1 MSAGLQERQMAY
13 PQRAQSNDYAAVS
26 ATKSAPRKP
35 LAVRRSNIP
44 LGILFMIAASLLF
57 AASSALA
64 KWLVAL
70 YPVGEVMF
78 FRSFS
83 SLVICAIFILPF
95 TGFAVFATKRPRDH
109 IARGLSQSISQTFTV
124 IALWLMPLAGAVAI
138 NFSAPLFAALISI
151 IFLKERSG
159 FVRWTALIVGFLG
172 VLIVTE
178 PGADSL
184 QVGALF
190 ALANAVM
197 YGSVTVAVRGMSKTE
212 SANTLLMWQMVT
224 LAFFHTFLLF
234 FGFKWPA
241 PVDAMLLIGSG
252 IINAAAQYFWTRA
265 LHLAPAT
272 AVSPFYYFL
281 LVWALLIGFV
291 VWDEVP
297 TIGLLI
303 GSAIVVASGLF
314 LLWHEARRK
323 AASKREFR
331 AMEDALRIFRLQMRD
346 DLSRRRP

>member
-1 MSAGLQERQMAY
+1 MSARPLA
-13 PQRAQSNDYAAVS
+13 SDYAAVS
-26 ATKSAPRKP
+26 AERPAPRKAA
-35 LAVRRSNIP
+35 AVRKSDIP

-95 TGFAVFATKRPRDH
+95 TGFAVFATNRPRDH

-138 NFSAPLFAALISI
+138 NFSAPLFSALISI
-151 IFLKERSG
+151 VFLRERSG
-159 FVRWTALIVGFLG
+159 AVRWTALIAGFLG
-172 VLIVTE
+172 VLID

-184 QVGALF
+184 QIGALF

-234 FGFKWPA
+234 FGFTWPTPA
-241 PVDAMLLIGSG
+241 DAGLLVASG
-252 IINAAAQYFWTRA
+252 LINVAAQYCWTRA

-303 GSAIVVASGLF
+303 GSAVVVASGLF
-314 LLWHEARRK
+314 LLLHEARRK
-323 AASKREFR
+323 AATKREFR
-331 AMEDALRIFRLQMRD
+331 AMEDALRVFELQRRD
-346 DLSRRRP
+346 AMSRRQRGSAY

>member
-1 MSAGLQERQMAY
+1 MSVAY
-13 PQRAQSNDYAAVS
+13 SVNAHLREHTPISAVKP
-26 ATKSAPRKP
+26 ATFARPVSRKSDIPR
-35 LAVRRSNIP
+35 
-44 LGILFMIAASLLF
+44 GILFMIVASVLF

-83 SLVICAIFILPF
+83 SLVICVIFILPF
-95 TGFAVFATKRPRDH
+95 TGLSVFATKRPRDH
-109 IARGLSQSISQTFTV
+109 VTRGLSQSISQTFTV
-124 IALWLMPLAGAVAI
+124 IALGLMPLAGAVAI
-138 NFSAPLFAALISI
+138 NFSAPLFSVLISI

-159 FVRWTALIVGFLG
+159 FVRWTALLAGFFG
-172 VLIVTE
+172 VLIVTN

-224 LAFFHTFLLF
+224 IAFFHAFLLF
-234 FGFKWPA
+234 FGFKWPTPA
-241 PVDAMLLIGSG
+241 DTGLLVASG
-252 IINAAAQYFWTRA
+252 FINVIAQYCWTRA

-291 VWDEVP
+291 VWDEMP

-323 AASKREFR
+323 SATTREFR
-331 AMEDALRIFRLQMRD
+331 AMENALR
-346 DLSRRRP
+346 LSQLRKFNDMNGQRP

>member
-1 MSAGLQERQMAY
+1 MSAR
-13 PQRAQSNDYAAVS
+13 PQLREYAALS
-26 ATKSAPRKP
+26 AVKPAPPAKP
-35 LAVRRSNIP
+35 AAVRKSNIP
-44 LGILFMIAASLLF
+44 LGILFMIMASLLF

-64 KWLVAL
+64 KWLVAI

-95 TGFAVFATKRPRDH
+95 TGFAVFATDRPRAH

-138 NFSAPLFAALISI
+138 GFSAPLFTALISI
-151 IFLKERSG
+151 VFLKERSG
-159 FVRWTALIVGFLG
+159 IVRWTALIAGFLG
-172 VLIVTE
+172 VLIVTD

-197 YGSVTVAVRGMSKTE
+197 YGSVTVAVRAMSKKE
-212 SANTLLMWQMVT
+212 SANTLLMWQMLT
-224 LAFFHTFLLF
+224 LAFFHSFLLV
-234 FGFKWPA
+234 FGFKWPTSA
-241 PVDAMLLIGSG
+241 DAGLFVACGFVNVL
-252 IINAAAQYFWTRA
+252 AQYCWTRA

-291 VWDEVP
+291 VWEEIP
-297 TIGLLI
+297 TIGLLV
-303 GSAIVVASGLF
+303 GSAIVVVSGLF

-331 AMEDALRIFRLQMRD
+331 AMEDALRIFRLQMQD
-346 DLSRRRP
+346 NTNRRRF